1 MNFFQQQR
9 QAKRLTVLLVILMF
23 LAVLSLILM
32 TCMLLTVPVSDGDGN
47 IVMDLELSAQ
57 MFIAVSVVVTTTVLL
72 GGLVKYAELRG
83 GGKVI
88 ARRLGGRLIN
98 HSAQTLEERRLVNV
112 AEEMALASGIA
123 VPSLYLLPDLGI
135 NAFAAG
141 FTPQDAVI
149 GVTQG
154 AITLLSRD
162 ELQGVIAHEFS
173 HIYNGDMRLNTGLV
187 AVVHG
192 ILVLGLAGSFILRGM
207 EDVRRTPVDRSRPA
221 ILAVMAGTILCIVGY
236 SGTFF
241 GNLIKAAVSRQRE
254 FLADATAVQYTRDPQ
269 SIAGALKKI
278 GGYELGSSLKAA
290 RAAEFSHLYFGSG
303 SSSYDLMATHPDLS
317 ERIRR
322 IDASWDGTFV
332 KIAAP
337 PQDSM
342 VARPVLPV
350 ADAFSGVPEAATAVL
365 YDLNALQ
372 GAVASIGA
380 PHPEHL
386 AEARRMLEAIP
397 QKLKLAARSTDSAQA
412 LVYGLL
418 LSRYDSLLTQQL
430 ALLES
435 LVDRTLF
442 NTLQAM
448 REPLAALNP
457 GLRLPLLDLAIPSLK
472 RLGKKP
478 FAALKRNMQQLID
491 ADNETELLE
500 WTLLRIV
507 ERNVEGAPP
516 VQFKFGLFQC
526 AEELLVLLNALT
538 RAGQNQAQAAVQALQ
553 YAWKDLPFE
562 QPQEL
567 RPELEDLPGLEAAIK
582 RLRHLMPE
590 ERPAMLAA
598 MTRCV
603 LHDGVITVAEAELFR
618 ALADLLDC
626 PVPPL
631 LATAQPN
638 DQPVQAASTAATL
651 NAV

>member
-9 QAKRLTVLLVILMF
+9 QARRLTVLLVILMF

-342 VARPVLPV
+342 VARPALPV

-380 PHPEHL
+380 PQPEHL

-631 LATAQPN
+631 LATPRPSDEPAP
-638 DQPVQAASTAATL
+638 AASTAATL